1 MSNKP
6 SRYRRKMRVETLTMP
21 VDPNDVHRFRSE
33 QNRLVAAAAAL
44 DRVKVGHAKPDAI
57 AEAETELAD
66 AQKAL
71 DAKLVELGV
80 PTMTFTFQALSPAKL
95 EALLADHPP
104 SKDQIDAARR
114 ADPDGPLPDYNG
126 ITYPPALLAATC
138 TRVEWSEDGQV
149 DNGISEDD
157 AAELFE
163 HSSTGDQGLI
173 LNVIGG
179 VNNVPSLVSD
189 LGKDSGGTRGS
200 GPSPTTAA
208 REASPPSSS

>member
-138 TRVEWSEDGQV
+138 TRVEWSD
-149 DNGISEDD
+149 
-157 AAELFE
+157 
-163 HSSTGDQGLI
+163 
-173 LNVIGG
+173 GG
-179 VNNVPSLVSD
+179 VHEGRDGRQGDVPAGEAGRV
-189 LGKDSGGTRGS
+189 R
-200 GPSPTTAA
+200 PTCCIPEVRWTGRTLAGCRPRA
-208 REASPPSSS
+208 R